1 MSSNPTQQARVI
13 AHMKVHGMARVRELM
28 AEGVTTATVARMERA
43 GAIVRLA
50 RGLYQLP
57 DAPVDSNHTLAQVAK
72 LVPRGVVCLAS
83 ALAFHGLTDQLPAKV
98 WIALGAKERRP
109 AFSYPPVRF
118 VRFPDDQLG
127 AAVRR
132 HVIDG
137 VDVPIFNVAKT
148 VVDVFRYRR
157 IVGISLAL
165 EGLREALRQKK
176 ATPAEI
182 ARLAANAK
190 VWPVMEPYVMALTA
204 DG

>member
-1 MSSNPTQQARVI
+1 
-13 AHMKVHGMARVRELM
+13 MKVHGMARLRELM
-28 AEGVTTATVARMERA
+28 AEGVTAATVARMERA
-43 GAIVRLA
+43 GTIVRLA

-109 AFSYPPVRF
+109 AFAYPPVRF
-118 VRFPDDQLG
+118 VRFPDEQLTVG
-127 AAVRR
+127 VRR

-137 VDVPIFNVAKT
+137 VEVPIFDVAKT

-157 IVGISLAL
+157 TVGVSLAL

-182 ARLAANAK
+182 ARLATKAK

>member
-1 MSSNPTQQARVI
+1 
-13 AHMKVHGMARVRELM
+13 MKVHGMARLRELM
-28 AEGVTTATVARMERA
+28 AEGVTAATVTRMEHA
-43 GAIVRLA
+43 GTIVRLA

-57 DAPVDSNHTLAQVAK
+57 DASVDSHHTLAQVAK

-98 WIALGAKERRP
+98 WIALGAKARRP
-109 AFSYPPVRF
+109 AFAYPPVRF
-118 VRFPDDQLG
+118 VRFPDHQLTV
-127 AAVRR
+127 AVRR
-132 HVIDG
+132 HIIDG

-157 IVGISLAL
+157 TVGVSLAL

-176 ATPAEI
+176 ATAAEI
-182 ARLAANAK
+182 ARLATKAK

>member
-1 MSSNPTQQARVI
+1 
-13 AHMKVHGMARVRELM
+13 MKMHGMARLRELM
-28 AEGVTTATVARMERA
+28 AEGVTAATVTRMERA
-43 GAIVRLA
+43 GTIVRLA

-118 VRFPDDQLG
+118 VRFPDDRLTV
-127 AAVRR
+127 AVRR

-137 VDVPIFNVAKT
+137 VGVPIFNVAKT

-157 IVGISLAL
+157 TVGVSLAL

-182 ARLAANAK
+182 ARLATKAK

>member
-1 MSSNPTQQARVI
+1 
-13 AHMKVHGMARVRELM
+13 MARLRELM
-28 AEGVTTATVARMERA
+28 AEGVTAATVTRMERA
-43 GAIVRLA
+43 GTIVRLA

-57 DAPVDSNHTLAQVAK
+57 DAAVDSNHTLAQVAK

-98 WIALGAKERRP
+98 WIALGVKERRP
-109 AFSYPPVRF
+109 AFAYPPARF
-118 VRFPDDQLG
+118 VRFPDDQLTV
-127 AAVRR
+127 AVRR
-132 HVIDG
+132 HLIDG

-157 IVGISLAL
+157 TVGVNLAL

-182 ARLAANAK
+182 ARLATKAK
-190 VWPVMEPYVMALTA
+190 VWAVMEPYVMALTT